1 MAVLVVFLVCW
12 LPMKIFIIVIAYN
25 PQIVETTTEFQF
37 YAYYITYF
45 TCHLLAMANSFA
57 NPILYSFMSLS
68 FRVRFSVKVIL
79 KKLKYFFLYL
89 RRTSSTSSSASAPNC
104 RSVPSRRAV

>member
-68 FRVRFSVKVIL
+68 FRVRLSVSRSSF
-79 KKLKYFFLYL
+79 KKFKYFSLF
-89 RRTSSTSSSASAPNC
+89 
-104 RSVPSRRAV
+104 